1 MLKFYFYSIMLFL
14 FITNCSRNPNKEKAA
29 LNKSDPAG
37 VYGVQV
43 DLEAVISID
52 QLLTH
57 SDLYIDKE
65 VLIEGKISAVCP
77 MRGCWIDVKSAETD
91 SELRLKVTD
100 GEIVFP
106 LSGKGQNIKAEGIFQ
121 KLDFHRIVVLT
132 HVDNAESIKGL
143 SNAGFQREGT
153 LRDYLLY
160 KNGERFDV
168 IIFSILKN
176 EFSDKTQ

>member
-1 MLKFYFYSIMLFL
+1 MLKFYFYSIMLLL
-14 FITNCSRNPNKEKAA
+14 FITNCSRNTNKEKAA
-29 LNKSDPAG
+29 LYKSDPAG

-57 SDLYIDKE
+57 PDLYIDKS
-65 VLIEGKISAVCP
+65 VLINGTISAVCP

-106 LSGKGQNIKAEGIFQ
+106 LSTEGKLIKAQGIFQ
-121 KLDFHRIVVLT
+121 KLELT
-132 HVDNAESIKGL
+132 HKQAVTRKIHFAKEKGI
-143 SNAGFQREGT
+143 T
-153 LRDYLLY
+153 LHPDSVQITSEDLTSYRLY
-160 KNGERFDV
+160 VSGAAID
-168 IIFSILKN
+168 
-176 EFSDKTQ
+176 

>member
-37 VYGVQV
+37 VYGDKI
-43 DLEAVISID
+43 DLKTVTSID

-57 SDLYIDKE
+57 SALYIDKE

-106 LSGKGQNIKAEGIFQ
+106 LSGKGRKIKAEGIFQ
-121 KLDFHRIVVLT
+121 KLDFTYEQAMSRKIHFAEEKGITLDPDSVHITPEDLT
-132 HVDNAESIKGL
+132 SYRVYVSGA
-143 SNAGFQREGT
+143 
-153 LRDYLLY
+153 
-160 KNGERFDV
+160 V
-168 IIFSILKN
+168 I
-176 EFSDKTQ
+176 E

>member
-14 FITNCSRNPNKEKAA
+14 FITNRSRNTNKEKAA

-37 VYGVQV
+37 VYGVQI
-43 DLEAVISID
+43 DLEVVISID

-77 MRGCWIDVKSAETD
+77 MKGCWIDVKSVETD

-106 LSGKGQNIKAEGIFQ
+106 LSGEGRKIKAEGIFQ
-121 KLDFHRIVVLT
+121 KLELT
-132 HVDNAESIKGL
+132 HDQAVNRKIHFAEEKGI
-143 SNAGFQREGT
+143 T
-153 LRDYLLY
+153 LHPDSVHIRPADLTSYRVY
-160 KNGERFDV
+160 VSGAV
-168 IIFSILKN
+168 I
-176 EFSDKTQ
+176 E

>member
-14 FITNCSRNPNKEKAA
+14 FITNCSRNTNKEAAA

-37 VYGVQV
+37 VYGVQI
-43 DLEAVISID
+43 DLKTVKSID

-57 SDLYIDKE
+57 PDLYNDKE

-100 GEIVFP
+100 GGIVFP

-121 KLDFHRIVVLT
+121 KLDFTYEQAMSRKIHFADEKGITLHPDSVHITPEDLT
-132 HVDNAESIKGL
+132 SY
-143 SNAGFQREGT
+143 R
-153 LRDYLLY
+153 LY
-160 KNGERFDV
+160 VSGAV
-168 IIFSILKN
+168 I
-176 EFSDKTQ
+176 E

>member
-1 MLKFYFYSIMLFL
+1 MLKFYFYSIMLLL
-14 FITNCSRNPNKEKAA
+14 FITNCSRNTNKEKAA
-29 LNKSDPAG
+29 LYKSDPAG

-57 SDLYIDKE
+57 PDLYNDKE

-77 MRGCWIDVKSAETD
+77 MRGCWIDIKSAETN

-106 LSGKGQNIKAEGIFQ
+106 LSGEGRKIKAEGIFQ
-121 KLDFHRIVVLT
+121 KLELT
-132 HVDNAESIKGL
+132 HDQAVNRKIHFADEKGI
-143 SNAGFQREGT
+143 T
-153 LRDYLLY
+153 LDPDSVRITNEDLTRYRVY
-160 KNGERFDV
+160 VSGAV
-168 IIFSILKN
+168 I
-176 EFSDKTQ
+176 E

>member
-1 MLKFYFYSIMLFL
+1 MLKFYFYSIMLLL
-14 FITNCSRNPNKEKAA
+14 FITNCSRNTNQEKAV

-37 VYGVQV
+37 VYGVQI
-43 DLEAVISID
+43 DLETVISID

-57 SDLYIDKE
+57 SNLYIDKE

-106 LSGKGQNIKAEGIFQ
+106 LSGKGRKIEAKGIFE
-121 KLDFHRIVVLT
+121 KLDFTYEQAMSRKIHFAEEKGITLDPDSVHITPEDLT
-132 HVDNAESIKGL
+132 SYRVYVSGA
-143 SNAGFQREGT
+143 
-153 LRDYLLY
+153 
-160 KNGERFDV
+160 V
-168 IIFSILKN
+168 I
-176 EFSDKTQ
+176 E

>member
-1 MLKFYFYSIMLFL
+1 MLKFYFYSIMLLL
-14 FITNCSRNPNKEKAA
+14 FFTNCSRNPNKEKTA
-29 LNKSDPAG
+29 LYKSDPAG

-57 SDLYIDKE
+57 PDLYIDKS
-65 VLIEGKISAVCP
+65 VLINGTISAVCP

-100 GEIVFP
+100 GKIVFP

-121 KLDFHRIVVLT
+121 KLDFTYEQAMSRKIHFAEEKGITLHPDSVHITPEDLT
-132 HVDNAESIKGL
+132 SYRVYVSGA
-143 SNAGFQREGT
+143 
-153 LRDYLLY
+153 
-160 KNGERFDV
+160 V
-168 IIFSILKN
+168 I
-176 EFSDKTQ
+176 E

>member
-14 FITNCSRNPNKEKAA
+14 FITNCSRNTNKEKAA

-37 VYGVQV
+37 VYGVQI
-43 DLEAVISID
+43 DLKTVKSID

-57 SDLYIDKE
+57 PDLYNDKE

-100 GEIVFP
+100 GKIVFP

-121 KLDFHRIVVLT
+121 KLDFTYEQAMSRKIHFAEEEGITLHPDSVHITPADLT
-132 HVDNAESIKGL
+132 TYRVYVSGA
-143 SNAGFQREGT
+143 
-153 LRDYLLY
+153 
-160 KNGERFDV
+160 V
-168 IIFSILKN
+168 I
-176 EFSDKTQ
+176 E